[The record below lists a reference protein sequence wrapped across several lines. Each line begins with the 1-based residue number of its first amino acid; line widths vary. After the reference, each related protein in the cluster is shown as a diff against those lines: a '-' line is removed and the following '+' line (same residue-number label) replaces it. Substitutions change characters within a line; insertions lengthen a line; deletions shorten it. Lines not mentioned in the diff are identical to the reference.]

1 MAEPLQECYRFYN
14 LMNANLD
21 HMATDP
27 EAKSADLGCES
38 AFRLVPSTLTLAID
52 YYYLARKVTL
62 ILPSRRECK
71 AESTNCGRDVQPAP
85 KAVRS
90 SWLLR

>member
-38 AFRLVPSTLTLAID
+38 TCRLPQQTSTIAI
-52 YYYLARKVTL
+52 YYYYSTQKL
-62 ILPSRRECK
+62 ITHFTVPWGVE
-71 AESTNCGRDVQPAP
+71 G
-85 KAVRS
+85 
-90 SWLLR
+90 